1 MRDGNREAPADRST
15 DSRAPARK
23 PARRGG
29 RLTAALRL
37 TGAVLLALGVVVLGF
52 VPYALFATRGAAEQ
66 AQAVLGRALPALTP
80 PARTPSGAKASRP
93 PDAAAPAAA
102 PRAVRWPTHIAL
114 GTALARL
121 SIPAAGVHDD
131 VVVQGTDELRLESG
145 PGHYSATPLPGDPG
159 NVAIAGHRTTWLRP
173 FYNLQNVH
181 PGDPITLQV
190 AGLTYT
196 YRVTRVF
203 AVLPSDVAVVA
214 PLRGWWL
221 TLTTCN
227 PPYSAAQ
234 RLVVRAH
241 LTVARRPAAPSTGPH
256 RTTRPART
264 RPPTAPLVR
273 VAPAPAPLPAVPPA
287 VLGLWLAGA
296 AVLVAGGIRLAR
308 RRRVALL
315 ALLPACWCVFE
326 AYGAAVRLIPGSW

>member
-1 MRDGNREAPADRST
+1 MPDGDRAALTDGSAP
-15 DSRAPARK
+15 SRAPARE
-23 PARRGG
+23 PARRD
-29 RLTAALRL
+29 RTLTAALR
-37 TGAVLLALGVVVLGF
+37 TAGVVLLALGVVVLGF

-66 AQAVLGRALPALTP
+66 AQAVLGRALPELAL
-80 PARTPSGAKASRP
+80 PARTSSGGQAPHPAGTPASI
-93 PDAAAPAAA
+93 A
-102 PRAVRWPTHIAL
+102 PRAVRWPKQIAL

-121 SIPAAGVHDD
+121 SVPAAGVHDD

-145 PGHYSATPLPGDPG
+145 PGHYSASPLPGDPG

-173 FYNLQNVH
+173 FYNLQDVH

-203 AVLPSDVAVVA
+203 AVLPSDVAVLA

-241 LTVARRPAAPSTGPH
+241 LTITQRRAAPSTGAH
-256 RTTRPART
+256 GRAGAAST
-264 RPPTAPLVR
+264 RPPAAPLVR
-273 VAPAPAPLPAVPPA
+273 VAPAPAPLPAVPPT

-296 AVLVAGGIRLAR
+296 AVLVAGGVRLAR
-308 RRRVALL
+308 RRRLALL